1 MSNSTEDSSSFTGYM
16 FYEFCDHI
24 NVYEDK
30 LNIILKL
37 TSPPRYLFWKTK
49 HFSNKKTFK
58 VNRWSLFYLWHIYSC
73 SVSFFKPQTL

>member
-30 LNIILKL
+30 LNMILKINFPF
-37 TSPPRYLFWKTK
+37 TLF
-49 HFSNKKTFK
+49 SLEDKTF
-58 VNRWSLFYLWHIYSC
+58 
-73 SVSFFKPQTL
+73 FK